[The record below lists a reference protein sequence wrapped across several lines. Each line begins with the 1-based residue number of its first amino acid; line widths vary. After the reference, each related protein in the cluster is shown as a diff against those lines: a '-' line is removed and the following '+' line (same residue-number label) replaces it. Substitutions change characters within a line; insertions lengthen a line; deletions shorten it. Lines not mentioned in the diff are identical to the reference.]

1 METQPAPTVA
11 PEKISLEAKSPFEMR
26 VHLGESVPDTD
37 VRSALKT
44 GDMGFLHSFT
54 TGSAVDGPGIR
65 LVAWTTA
72 CMFRCQ
78 YCHNPDTW
86 TLSNGI
92 PVTLE
97 QAITEIRK
105 YANGLKAMKGGFTL
119 SGGEPLMQ
127 DRFAARLFAAVKEMG
142 VHTAME
148 SNGYFGERLSDAEIR
163 NIDLVILDMKAF
175 TRGQHERVTGGMHN
189 EDVLE
194 FANRLAA
201 LKRPMWL
208 RYVLVPGLTDIP
220 EEMEA
225 LAAFG
230 ASLGVVER
238 AEILPFHQL
247 GEYKWERLKLNYQL
261 KDTQPPSHELV
272 AKAVEI
278 FRGAGLDAS

>member
-1 METQPAPTVA
+1 MEIAPAPA
-11 PEKISLEAKSPFEMR
+11 PETVSLEAKSPFEMR
-26 VHLGESVPDTD
+26 VHLGEGVPDTD

-44 GDMGFLHSFT
+44 GDLGFLHSFT
-54 TGSAVDGPGIR
+54 TGSAVDGPGLR

-86 TLSNGI
+86 TLKNGI

-97 QAITEIRK
+97 RAIEEIQK
-105 YANGLKAMKGGFTL
+105 YANGLIAMRGGFTL

-127 DRFAARLFAAVKEMG
+127 DRFAARLFAAVKKMG
-142 VHTAME
+142 VHTAIE
-148 SNGYFGERLSDAEIR
+148 TNGFYGNHLTDDELR

-175 TRGQHERVTGGMHN
+175 TRAQHELVTGGMHN

-194 FANRLAA
+194 FCNRLSA
-201 LKRPMWL
+201 LQRPMWL

-225 LAAFG
+225 VADFA

-238 AEILPFHQL
+238 VEILPFHQM
-247 GEYKWERLKLNYQL
+247 GRYKWERLNLDYKLAHAE
-261 KDTQPPSHELV
+261 PPTGEDIG
-272 AKAVEI
+272 KAIGI
-278 FRGAGLDAS
+278 FAEAGLEAV

>member
-1 METQPAPTVA
+1 METEVSIQTA
-11 PEKISLEAKSPFEMR
+11 PEPTPLEAASPYEMR
-26 VHLGESVPDTD
+26 VHLGEGVPDTD

-86 TLSNGI
+86 TLANGI

-97 QAITEIRK
+97 QAVDEVQL
-105 YANGLKAMKGGFTL
+105 YANGLKAMHGGFTL

-127 DRFAARLFAAVKEMG
+127 DRFAARLFAAVKRMG

-148 SNGYFGERLSDAEIR
+148 TNGYYGDRMSDEELR

-175 TRGQHERVTGGMHN
+175 TRDQHRRVTGLHN
-189 EDVLE
+189 DEVLE
-194 FANRLAA
+194 FCERLAK

-208 RYVLVPGLTDIP
+208 RYVLVPGLTDDT
-220 EEMEA
+220 EEMRKV
-225 LAAFG
+225 AAFG
-230 ASLGVVER
+230 ASLGTVEKV
-238 AEILPFHQL
+238 EILPFHQL
-247 GEYKWERLKLNYQL
+247 GQYKWERLGLDYAL
-261 KDTQPPSHELV
+261 ESTSPPSTEQV

-278 FRGAGLDAS
+278 FREAGLDAS

>member
-1 METQPAPTVA
+1 MNASANIADRP
-11 PEKISLEAKSPFEMR
+11 SLNAKSPFEMR
-26 VHLGESVPDTD
+26 VHLGDGVADTD
-37 VRSALKT
+37 VRTALKT

-65 LVAWTTA
+65 VVAWTTA

-78 YCHNPDTW
+78 FCHNPDTW
-86 TLSNGI
+86 KLSNGI

-97 QAITEIRK
+97 QAIEEVRQ
-105 YANGLKAMKGGFTL
+105 YANGLRAMRGGFTL

-127 DRFAARLFAAVKEMG
+127 HRFAARLFEAVHGMG
-142 VHTAME
+142 VHTAIE
-148 SNGYFGERLSDAEIR
+148 TNGIYGDNLSDEELR
-163 NIDLVILDMKAF
+163 TIDLVILDMKAF
-175 TRGQHERVTGGMHN
+175 TLDQHKRVTGGLPN
-189 EDVLE
+189 EDVLA
-194 FANRLAA
+194 FFNRLAA

-225 LAAFG
+225 VARFG

-247 GEYKWERLKLNYQL
+247 GQYKWERLGLDYQL
-261 KDTQPPSHELV
+261 AGVKPPTFESV
-272 AKAVEI
+272 ADAVAI
-278 FRGAGLDAS
+278 FRAAGLDAS

>member
-1 METQPAPTVA
+1 MSTQPETEHVP
-11 PEKISLEAKSPFEMR
+11 LEASSPFEMR
-26 VHLGESVPDTD
+26 IHLGDNVPETD

-97 QAITEIRK
+97 HAIEEVRK
-105 YANGLKAMKGGFTL
+105 YANGLRAMRGGFTL

-127 DRFAARLFAAVKEMG
+127 DRFAVRLFAAVHDMG
-142 VHTAME
+142 VHTAIE
-148 SNGYFGERLSDAEIR
+148 TNGYFGERLSDAELES
-163 NIDLVILDMKAF
+163 IDLVILDMKAF
-175 TRGQHERVTGGMHN
+175 TLDQHRRVTGLHN
-189 EDVLE
+189 EEVLD
-194 FANRLAA
+194 FCKRLAR

-208 RYVLVPGLTDIP
+208 RYVLVPGLTDIAD
-220 EEMEA
+220 EMRKVAE
-225 LAAFG
+225 FG
-230 ASLGVVER
+230 ASLGVVKR

-247 GEYKWERLKLNYQL
+247 GRYKWERLDLDYKLVL
-261 KDTQPPSHELV
+261 TEPPTSDQV
-272 AKAVEI
+272 ASAIEI
-278 FRGAGLDAS
+278 FRCAGLDAS

>member
-1 METQPAPTVA
+1 
-11 PEKISLEAKSPFEMR
+11 MR
-26 VHLGESVPDTD
+26 VSLGEGMPDTD

-72 CMFRCQ
+72 CMFRCK

-86 TLSNGI
+86 TLTNGI

-97 QAITEIRK
+97 QAIEEVRK
-105 YANGLKAMKGGFTL
+105 YANGLRAIRGGFTL

-127 DRFAARLFAAVKEMG
+127 DRFAVRLFAAVQDMG
-142 VHTAME
+142 VHTAIE
-148 SNGYFGERLSDAEIR
+148 TNGYFGERLSDDELKT
-163 NIDLVILDMKAF
+163 IDLVILDMKAIDQD
-175 TRGQHERVTGGMHN
+175 QHRRVTGMHN
-189 EDVLE
+189 DDILA
-194 FANRLAA
+194 FCDRLAR

-220 EEMEA
+220 EEM
-225 LAAFG
+225 AAVAKFG
-230 ASLGVVER
+230 ASLGVVQR

-247 GEYKWERLKLNYQL
+247 GQYKWDRLGLEYSL
-261 KDTQPPSHELV
+261 ADTKPPTDEQI
-272 AKAVEI
+272 AEAVRI
-278 FRGAGLDAS
+278 FRAAGLAAD